1 MHIRLKKNYLYFY
14 NYKIKCSIG
23 KRGLT
28 SKKKEGD
35 YRTPKG
41 NFKFEFILFR
51 KDRIKSIQSKLKKIK
66 ITKNMG
72 WCDDPTS
79 NRYNRLIRFPF
90 KKSAEKLFLK
100 EKIYD
105 LILVINFNRN
115 PTVKKAGS
123 AIFLHLAEKRF
134 VPTKGCIAIQ
144 KKDFLKILPLIKKN
158 TKLIIY

>member
-1 MHIRLKKNYLYFY
+1 MHISLKNRFLYFY

-35 YRTPKG
+35 LKTPRGKF
-41 NFKFEFILFR
+41 NFEFLLFR
-51 KDRIKSIQSKLKKIK
+51 KDRIKKFSSKIKKIK

-79 NRYNRLIRFPF
+79 SNYNRLIKFPF

-100 EKIYD
+100 ERNYD
-105 LILVINFNRN
+105 LILVLNFNMKPIIKN
-115 PTVKKAGS
+115 NGS
-123 AIFLHLAEKRF
+123 AIFLHLTDRKFKA
-134 VPTKGCIAIQ
+134 TNGCIAIK
-144 KKDFLKILPLIKKN
+144 KKDFIRILPLITKK
-158 TKLIIY
+158 TKLLIY

>member
-1 MHIRLKKNYLYFY
+1 MHISLKNRFLYFY

-35 YRTPKG
+35 LKTPRGKC
-41 NFKFEFILFR
+41 NFQFLVFR
-51 KDRIKSIQSKLKKIK
+51 KDRIKKFSSKIKKIK

-79 NRYNRLIRFPF
+79 SNYNRLIKFPF

-100 EKIYD
+100 ERNYD
-105 LILVINFNRN
+105 LILVLNFNMKPIIKN
-115 PTVKKAGS
+115 NGS
-123 AIFLHLAEKRF
+123 AIFLHLTDRKFKA
-134 VPTKGCIAIQ
+134 TNGCIAIK
-144 KKDFLKILPLIKKN
+144 KKDFIRILPLITKK
-158 TKLIIY
+158 TKLLIY